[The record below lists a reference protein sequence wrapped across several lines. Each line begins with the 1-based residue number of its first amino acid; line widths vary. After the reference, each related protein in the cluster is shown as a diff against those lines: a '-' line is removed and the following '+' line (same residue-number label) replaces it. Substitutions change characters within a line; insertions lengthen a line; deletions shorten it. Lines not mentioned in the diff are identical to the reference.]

1 MENDEKNLTRQSDPA
16 ESLDDADQT
25 PIADSAAFTAGDQV
39 DLRCRHAVERFVQ
52 LAIRA
57 SVGET
62 IWPVNCGIK
71 MRSGRNRLAVYT
83 VLFAKGLEGR
93 TVANNCPVGPS
104 GNWQVCPYYE
114 P

>member
-1 MENDEKNLTRQSDPA
+1 MENDEKNLTGQSDSANP
-16 ESLDDADQT
+16 LDDADKT
-25 PIADSAAFTAGDQV
+25 PSVDSAAFSAGDQV
-39 DLRCRHAVERFVQ
+39 NLRCRHAVERFVQ
-52 LAIRA
+52 VAVLG

-62 IWPVNCGIK
+62 IWPVNCRIK
-71 MRSGRNRLAVYT
+71 MRSERNRLAVYT

-104 GNWQVCPYYE
+104 GNWQACPYYD